1 MSSLA
6 ILHGYLL
13 EGSGSNLWTRCVVE
27 ALCRKG
33 HTVQLVCQE
42 PHPERY
48 DCITAAYRY
57 RLDGTVET
65 MFERDL
71 APGYTGRCVMHKPQ
85 LGDTLPVYVWDK
97 YEEFANPV
105 PMIDL
110 PDAEIEEYIERNVR
124 VVRRVVAEHDV
135 IAMHANH
142 AVLSSVVAQRV
153 SAETGVPFAVMPH
166 GSALEYAVK
175 KDERFL
181 RLATDAFSAAERIFV
196 HGEEMRRRVET
207 ILPGIVD
214 VERKFS
220 VLPLGVHT
228 WQFEPVP
235 RERRR
240 EKIGRLLVSLS
251 GKSRGRRP
259 EQLDQML
266 ARAYGAKSPEQLHAA
281 FTSIQYDTKAPD
293 ADVEEKLSQVD
304 WEHDA
309 VLLYVGRLISAK
321 GVQSGLAAL
330 PEIMAAD
337 SGIRLLLVGH
347 GPLREPMEL
356 FVHALEHGDRNLVEQ
371 VVAHGR
377 FLEGDPEGASA
388 SRELGKVRA
397 YFDDLEAAGKLD
409 EYFELSRRHLRRDRV
424 IFTGYLTQH
433 ELQHLFPCCD
443 VGIFPSVVK
452 EAGPLVFLEALA
464 SGCFPLGTYFAGMKA
479 SIDGIADMLPG
490 EVVEAMKLD
499 PFNTTADIVK
509 NVQRAMH
516 FGVRYKDVLSRTAQ
530 ARFDWVSVGEK
541 LARELNALEP
551 RQCAGA
557 SGSKGGDREEHLP
570 QRIAEER

>member
-207 ILPGIVD
+207 TLPGIVD

-356 FVHALEHGDRNLVEQ
+356 FVHALEHGDRHLVEQ

-409 EYFELSRRHLRRDRV
+409 EYFELARRHVRRDRV
-424 IFTGYLTQH
+424 IFTGYLTHH

-509 NVQRAMH
+509 NVKRAMH

-551 RQCAGA
+551 RQFAGA